1 MSSWA
6 HLIKINELP
15 PGQTCEVVVEENVL
29 AVFNLDGEF
38 KVLEGI
44 CPHQGGPLGKG
55 TLSGCIVTC
64 PWHGW
69 QFNTRTGQQQINARI
84 VHPTYTTRIDGENVL
99 VQLPA

>member
-6 HLIKINELP
+6 HLITIHELP
-15 PGQTCEVVVEENVL
+15 PGGTCEVVVKETVL
-29 AVFNLDGEF
+29 AVFNLDGEY
-38 KVLEGI
+38 KVLDGI

-55 TLSGCIVTC
+55 ALSGCVVTC

-69 QFNTRTGQQQINARI
+69 QFDVRTGQQQINARI
-84 VHPTYTTRIDGENVL
+84 VHSTYATRIDGDNVQ